1 MTYDVVNDDSTMNN
15 EKEVNEN
22 VRAWDVCSN
31 KFDV

>member
-1 MTYDVVNDDSTMNN
+1 MTYDVVNDDSTMN
-15 EKEVNEN
+15 EKKKINEN